1 MYDTFKTT
9 YIVIVLIFIITFLAF
24 ILYLI
29 FASLFQKSKQI
40 KILIINKGISEH
52 YSINGQGTKFTPI
65 NIYHVDCQYIDS
77 KNPSKIH
84 TLNCPDSH
92 IYNQLKINKQYT
104 VSVKMS
110 SIEKVHKR

>member
-1 MYDTFKTT
+1 MYDTFKSI
-9 YIVIVLIFIITFLAF
+9 YIVIVLIFYFGFLAF
-24 ILYLI
+24 LLYLLL
-29 FASLFQKSKQI
+29 ASLFKKSKQI
-40 KILIINKGISEH
+40 RILIINKGISEH

-65 NIYHVDCQYIDS
+65 NIYHVDCRYIDS
-77 KNPSKIH
+77 KNPTKIH

-104 VSVKMS
+104 VSVNMS